1 MSILNDLEDFIQS
14 LDEYSFNKVEYQTAS
29 SGFCSGTIV
38 IINDTKIVLEKV
50 GSEFC
55 LSVDGK
61 SEKLNLE
68 EYLDLYDRF
77 AYANREMQDVLNSEF
92 YKSLGE

>member
-1 MSILNDLEDFIQS
+1 MSVLNTLNEFIMS

-29 SGFCSGTIV
+29 SGVCSETIV

-50 GSEFC
+50 GSEFG
-55 LSVDGK
+55 LSVNGTSGK
-61 SEKLNLE
+61 INLE

-92 YKSLGE
+92 YESLES

>member
-29 SGFCSGTIV
+29 SGVCSETIV
-38 IINDTKIVLEKV
+38 LINDAKIVLEKI
-50 GSEFC
+50 GSQFS
-55 LSVDGK
+55 LSVNEK
-61 SEKLNLE
+61 SGELSLE

-92 YKSLGE
+92 YKSLES

>member
-1 MSILNDLEDFIQS
+1 MSILSDLEDFIQS

-29 SGFCSGTIV
+29 SGVCSETVV

-50 GSEFC
+50 GSEFG
-55 LSVDGK
+55 LSINGK
-61 SEKLNLE
+61 SGDLNLE
-68 EYLDLYDRF
+68 QYLDLYDRF

-92 YKSLGE
+92 YKSLES

>member
-1 MSILNDLEDFIQS
+1 MSVLNKLNEFIMS

-29 SGFCSGTIV
+29 SGLCSETTV
-38 IINDTKIVLEKV
+38 LINDTKIILEKI
-50 GSEFC
+50 GSEFSLTVNDQTGE
-55 LSVDGK
+55 LS
-61 SEKLNLE
+61 LE

-92 YKSLGE
+92 YKSLES

>member
-1 MSILNDLEDFIQS
+1 MSVLNELNEFIMS

-29 SGFCSGTIV
+29 SGVCSETIV
-38 IINDTKIVLEKV
+38 VINDTKIVLEKV
-50 GSEFC
+50 GSEFS
-55 LSVDGK
+55 LSVNDK
-61 SEKLNLE
+61 SGKLNLE

-92 YKSLGE
+92 YKGLES